1 MCGIA
6 GFVGLE
12 NDKVLHAMANAIRH
26 RGPDGEGYHY
36 CPVNGV
42 SFAHRRLSITD
53 IAGGHQPMWNED
65 GTVGIVFNG
74 EIYNHMELRSELLR
88 EGHIFKSD
96 HSDTEVLIHGYE
108 EWGTALLIRLNGMF
122 AFCMYDQNKKQLFFA
137 RDRFGKKPL
146 YYTMFDQQLVFASE
160 LKALLAHPGVKEDI
174 DPVSLRKYFGYGF
187 IPAPYSLY
195 RNVSKLPGGH
205 YMLYDLATA
214 QAKISSYWQFR
225 VTPDSNLSKESEED
239 LGLELRTLLTTAV
252 KRRMVADVPIGVFLS
267 GGIDSSTILACASQ
281 GEATDRI
288 KTFSIGF
295 REKEFDESDLARG
308 IAAHFGSD
316 HTEEIFSIDSA
327 KEVADHVLN
336 MLDEPMGDSSILPT
350 YLLSRFARRS
360 VTVALG
366 GDGGDELFAGYA
378 PFRALKSAQLYCDMV
393 PKGLRN
399 FIKSYVDRLPA
410 SERYLSV
417 DFKLKRTLQGLQY
430 PPSVWNPV
438 WLSPLSPKEVAELMS
453 APVEWDEIYADAID
467 AWESSSADD
476 LLGRSI
482 EFYGRFY
489 LQDGVLA
496 KVDRASM
503 MVGLEVRAPFL
514 DNNVVEFAQR
524 LPSNLK
530 YRNGTSKYLL
540 KKSMK
545 GILPHHLLY
554 RPKKGFGI
562 PLTSWLKTWPIPGTE
577 ISGCNGNL
585 VRKMQAEHRRGERD
599 NRLFLW
605 SWLVLLRHQEAL
617 GQANSR
623 L

>member
-6 GFVGLE
+6 GFVGPR
-12 NDKVLHAMANAIRH
+12 NDGVLHAMADAIRH
-26 RGPDGEGYHY
+26 RGPDGEGYHF
-36 CPVNGV
+36 CHVNNV
-42 SFAHRRLSITD
+42 SLAHRRLSITD

-65 GTVGIVFNG
+65 GMVGIVFNG
-74 EIYNHMELRSELLR
+74 EIYNHMELRSELQR
-88 EGHIFKSD
+88 RGHVFKSH

-108 EWGTALLIRLNGMF
+108 EWGADLLIRLNGMF
-122 AFCMYDQNKKQLFFA
+122 AFCIYDQLKKQLFFA

-146 YYTMFDQQLVFASE
+146 YYSVFDQQIAFASE
-160 LKALLAHPGVKEDI
+160 LKALMEHPGVKREI
-174 DPVSLRKYFGYGF
+174 NPVSLQKYFGYGF

-205 YMLYDLATA
+205 YMVYDLATA
-214 QAKISSYWQFR
+214 VAKVSCYWQFR
-225 VTPDSNLSKESEED
+225 VVPDSNYIKGTETD
-239 LGLELRTLLTTAV
+239 LALELRGRLTAAV

-267 GGIDSSTILACASQ
+267 GGIDSSTVLACASQ
-281 GEATDRI
+281 GEAADRI

-295 REKEFDESDLARG
+295 REKEFDESVMARE
-308 IAAHFGSD
+308 IAKHFGSD
-316 HTEEIFSIDSA
+316 HSEEIFGIDSA
-327 KEVADHVLN
+327 KQISGHVLD

-350 YLLSRFARRS
+350 YLLSRFARQS

-378 PFRALKSAQLYCDMV
+378 PFQALNAAQMYSRML
-393 PKGLRN
+393 PKNVRD
-399 FIKSYVDRLPA
+399 FIQLQVNRLPA
-410 SERYLSV
+410 SEGYLSL

-438 WLSPLSPKEVAELMS
+438 WLSPLKPEELSELMNV
-453 APVEWDEIYADAID
+453 PVECDELYAEAID
-467 AWESSSADD
+467 AWRSSDAED

-489 LQDGVLA
+489 LQDGILT

-514 DNNVVEFAQR
+514 DNDVVEFAQR

-530 YRNGTSKYLL
+530 LRRGTSKYLL
-540 KKSMK
+540 KKAMT
-545 GILPHHLLY
+545 GILPDDLIH
-554 RPKKGFGI
+554 RRKKGFGI
-562 PLTSWLKTWPIPGTE
+562 PLTTWLKDWPIPDHGVA
-577 ISGCNGNL
+577 GCNSRF
-585 VRKMQAEHRRGERD
+585 VRNMHDQHRQGQRD

-605 SWLVLLRHQEAL
+605 NWLVLQRNLTSSNIAV
-617 GQANSR
+617 G
-623 L
+623 

>member
-1 MCGIA
+1 
-6 GFVGLE
+6 
-12 NDKVLHAMANAIRH
+12 MANAIRH
-26 RGPDGEGYHY
+26 RGPDGEGYYY
-36 CPVNGV
+36 CAVNGV
-42 SFAHRRLSITD
+42 NLAHRRLSITD

-65 GTVGIVFNG
+65 GTVGIIFNG

-88 EGHIFKSD
+88 KGHVFKSD

-108 EWGTALLIRLNGMF
+108 EWGSHLLIRLNGMF
-122 AFCMYDQNKKQLFFA
+122 AFCIYDKNKKRLFFA

-146 YYTMFDQQLVFASE
+146 YYTLLDQQLVFASE
-160 LKALLAHPGVKEDI
+160 LKALLVYPGVKQEI
-174 DPVSLRKYFGYGF
+174 DPVSLQKYFGYGF

-195 RNVSKLPGGH
+195 RNVFKLPGGH
-205 YMLYDLATA
+205 YMFYDLDTAT
-214 QAKISSYWQFR
+214 AKISRYWQFQ
-225 VTPDSNLSKESEED
+225 VTPDSSYAKASEED
-239 LGLELRTLLTTAV
+239 LALELRTLLTAAV

-281 GEATDRI
+281 GEAVDRI

-295 REKEFDESDLARG
+295 CEKEFDESDIARG
-308 IAAHFGSD
+308 IANHFGSN

-350 YLLSRFARRS
+350 YLLSRFARQS

-378 PFRALKSAQLYCDMV
+378 PFRALKAAQLYCDML
-393 PKGLRN
+393 PKGIRN
-399 FIKSYVDRLPA
+399 FIQSQVNRLPA
-410 SERYLSV
+410 SERYLSF
-417 DFKLKRTLQGLQY
+417 DFKLKRTLQGLEY
-430 PPSVWNPV
+430 PSSVWNPV
-438 WLSPLSPKEVAELMS
+438 WLAPLKPDEIAELMNT
-453 APVEWDEIYADAID
+453 PVEWDEVYADAIN
-467 AWESSSADD
+467 AWKSSNADD

-489 LQDGVLA
+489 LQDGVLT

-530 YRNGTSKYLL
+530 YRCGTSKYLL
-540 KKSMK
+540 KRAMK
-545 GILPHHLLY
+545 CILPDDLLY

-562 PLTSWLKTWPIPGTE
+562 PLTSWLKSWPIAE
-577 ISGCNGNL
+577 SNVAGCNDSF
-585 VRKMQAEHRRGERD
+585 VKKMHDEHRQGIRD

-605 SWLVLLRHQEAL
+605 NWLVLLKHQKSL
-617 GQANSR
+617 QGLNSGE
-623 L
+623 

>member
-6 GFVGLE
+6 GFVGQE
-12 NDKVLHAMANAIRH
+12 NDKILHAMADAIRH

-36 CPVNGV
+36 CPVNGI
-42 SFAHRRLSITD
+42 SLAHRRLSITD

-65 GTVGIVFNG
+65 SSVGIVFNG

-88 EGHIFKSD
+88 KGHIFKSD

-108 EWGTALLIRLNGMF
+108 EWGADLLIRLNGMF
-122 AFCMYDQNKKQLFFA
+122 AFCIYDQNKKCLFFA

-146 YYTMFDQQLVFASE
+146 YYTLLDQQLVFASE
-160 LKALLAHPGVKEDI
+160 LKSLLVHPGVKREI

-187 IPAPYSLY
+187 IPAPYTLY

-205 YMLYDLATA
+205 CMFYDLTTA
-214 QAKISSYWQFR
+214 KAKISSYWQFR
-225 VTPDSNLSKESEED
+225 VTPDSNYAKTSEED
-239 LGLELRTLLTTAV
+239 IALELRTLLTAAV
-252 KRRMVADVPIGVFLS
+252 KRCMVADVPVGVFLS

-281 GEATDRI
+281 GEAAGRI

-295 REKEFDESDLARG
+295 HEKEFDESDMARG
-308 IAAHFGSD
+308 IAHHFGSD
-316 HTEEIFSIDSA
+316 HTEEIFGIDSA
-327 KEVADHVLN
+327 KEVANHVLE

-350 YLLSRFARRS
+350 YLLSRFAKQS

-378 PFRALKSAQLYCDMV
+378 PFRALKAAQLYCDML
-393 PKGLRN
+393 PKGLRK
-399 FIKSYVDRLPA
+399 FILSQVNRLPA
-410 SERYLSV
+410 SEGYLSL
-417 DFKLKRTLQGLQY
+417 DFKLKRTLQGLEY
-430 PPSVWNPV
+430 PSSVWNPM
-438 WLSPLSPKEVAELMS
+438 WLSPLKPEEIAELMNT
-453 APVEWDEIYADAID
+453 PVEWEEVYADAINAWQSSD
-467 AWESSSADD
+467 AGD
-476 LLGRSI
+476 LIGRTS

-489 LQDGVLA
+489 LQDGVLT

-524 LPSNLK
+524 LPSNFK
-530 YRNGTSKYLL
+530 YRNGTTKYIL
-540 KKSMK
+540 KKAMS
-545 GILPHHLLY
+545 GILPDNLLY

-562 PLTSWLKTWPIPGTE
+562 PLTAWLKSWPIDEAGVVDFN
-577 ISGCNGNL
+577 SSFVG
-585 VRKMQAEHRRGERD
+585 KMYDEHRFGGRD

-605 SWLVLLRHQEAL
+605 SWIVLTNHLKSL
-617 GQANSR
+617 AN
-623 L
+623 

>member
-6 GFVGLE
+6 GFVGQE
-12 NDKVLHAMANAIRH
+12 NDKILHAMADAIRH

-36 CPVNGV
+36 CPVNGI
-42 SFAHRRLSITD
+42 SLAHRRLSITD

-65 GTVGIVFNG
+65 SSVGIVFNG

-88 EGHIFKSD
+88 KGHIFKSD

-108 EWGTALLIRLNGMF
+108 EWGADLLIRLNGMF
-122 AFCMYDQNKKQLFFA
+122 AFCIYDQNKKCLFFA

-146 YYTMFDQQLVFASE
+146 YYTLLDQQLVFASE
-160 LKALLAHPGVKEDI
+160 LKSLLVHPGVKREI

-187 IPAPYSLY
+187 IPAPYTLY

-205 YMLYDLATA
+205 CMFYDLTTA
-214 QAKISSYWQFR
+214 KAKISSYWQFR
-225 VTPDSNLSKESEED
+225 VTPDSNYAKTSEED
-239 LGLELRTLLTTAV
+239 IALELRTLLTAAV
-252 KRRMVADVPIGVFLS
+252 KRRMVADVPVGVFLS

-281 GEATDRI
+281 GEAAGRI

-295 REKEFDESDLARG
+295 HEKEFDESDMARG
-308 IAAHFGSD
+308 IAHHFGSD
-316 HTEEIFSIDSA
+316 HTEEIFGIDSA
-327 KEVADHVLN
+327 KKVANHVLE

-350 YLLSRFARRS
+350 YLLSRFAKQS

-378 PFRALKSAQLYCDMV
+378 PFRALKAAQLYCDML
-393 PKGLRN
+393 PKGLRK
-399 FIKSYVDRLPA
+399 FILSQVNRLPA
-410 SERYLSV
+410 SEGYLSL
-417 DFKLKRTLQGLQY
+417 DFKLKRTLQGLEY
-430 PPSVWNPV
+430 PSSVWNPM
-438 WLSPLSPKEVAELMS
+438 WLSPLKPEEIAELMNT
-453 APVEWDEIYADAID
+453 PVEWEEVYADAINAWQSSD
-467 AWESSSADD
+467 AGD
-476 LLGRSI
+476 LIGRTS

-489 LQDGVLA
+489 LQDGVLT

-524 LPSNLK
+524 LPSNFK
-530 YRNGTSKYLL
+530 YRNGTTKYIL
-540 KKSMK
+540 KKAMS
-545 GILPHHLLY
+545 GILPDNLLY

-562 PLTSWLKTWPIPGTE
+562 PLTSWLKSWPIDEAGVVGFN
-577 ISGCNGNL
+577 SSFVGK
-585 VRKMQAEHRRGERD
+585 VYDEHRLGGRD

-605 SWLVLLRHQEAL
+605 SWIVLTNHLKSL
-617 GQANSR
+617 AN
-623 L
+623 

>member
-6 GFVGLE
+6 GFVGTR
-12 NDKVLHAMANAIRH
+12 NDKVLRLMAHAIHH

-42 SFAHRRLSITD
+42 SLAHRRLSITD

-65 GTVGIVFNG
+65 GTVGIIFNG

-88 EGHIFKSD
+88 KGHVFKSD

-108 EWGTALLIRLNGMF
+108 EWGSDLLIRLNGMF
-122 AFCMYDQNKKQLFFA
+122 AFCIYDQNKKRLFFA

-146 YYTMFDQQLVFASE
+146 YYTLLDQQLVFASE
-160 LKALLAHPGVKEDI
+160 LKALLAHPGVKREI
-174 DPVSLRKYFGYGF
+174 DPVSLQKYFGYGF

-195 RNVSKLPGGH
+195 RNVLKLPGGH
-205 YMLYDLATA
+205 YMFYDLATA
-214 QAKISSYWQFR
+214 QAKISSYWQFQ
-225 VTPDSNLSKESEED
+225 VTPASNYTKVSEED
-239 LGLELRTLLTTAV
+239 LALELRTLLTAAV
-252 KRRMVADVPIGVFLS
+252 KRRMVADVPVGVFLS

-281 GEATDRI
+281 GEAVDRI

-295 REKEFDESDLARG
+295 REKEFDESDIARG
-308 IAAHFGSD
+308 IANHFGSN
-316 HTEEIFSIDSA
+316 HTEEIFGIDSA

-350 YLLSRFARRS
+350 YLLSRFARQS

-378 PFRALKSAQLYCDMV
+378 PFRALKAAQLYCDML

-399 FIKSYVDRLPA
+399 FIQSQVNRLPA
-410 SERYLSV
+410 SERYLSF
-417 DFKLKRTLQGLQY
+417 DFKLKRTLQGLEY
-430 PPSVWNPV
+430 PSSVWNPV
-438 WLSPLSPKEVAELMS
+438 WLSPLRTDEITELMNI
-453 APVEWDEIYADAID
+453 PVEWDEVYADAIN
-467 AWESSSADD
+467 AWESSNADD

-489 LQDGVLA
+489 LQDSVLT

-514 DNNVVEFAQR
+514 DNNVVEFAQH

-530 YRNGTSKYLL
+530 YRGGTSKYLL
-540 KKSMK
+540 KKAMK
-545 GILPHHLLY
+545 GILPDDLLY

-562 PLTSWLKTWPIPGTE
+562 PLTSWLKSWSIAE
-577 ISGCNGNL
+577 SDVAGCNGSF
-585 VRKMQAEHRRGERD
+585 VRRMHAEHRQGIRD

-605 SWLVLLRHQEAL
+605 NWLVLQQHI
-617 GQANSR
+617 NS
-623 L
+623 LSNGIE

>member
-6 GFVGLE
+6 GFVGTE
-12 NDKVLHAMANAIRH
+12 NVKVLHAMADAIRH

-53 IAGGHQPMWNED
+53 IVGGHQPMWNED
-65 GTVGIVFNG
+65 ETVCIVFNG
-74 EIYNHMELRSELLR
+74 EIYNHVELRSELLR
-88 EGHIFKSD
+88 KGHIFKSD

-108 EWGTALLIRLNGMF
+108 EWGADLLTRLNGMF
-122 AFCMYDQNKKQLFFA
+122 AFCIYDQNKKSLFFA

-160 LKALLAHPGVKEDI
+160 LKALLVHPNVKREI
-174 DPVSLRKYFGYGF
+174 DSVSLQKYFGYGF

-195 RNVSKLPGGH
+195 KNVFKLPGGH
-205 YMLYDLATA
+205 YMTYDLATA

-225 VTPDSNLSKESEED
+225 VTPDSSIAKQSEEE
-239 LGLELRTLLTTAV
+239 LASELRLLLTAAV
-252 KRRMVADVPIGVFLS
+252 KRRMVADVPVGIFLS

-281 GEATDRI
+281 DEVADRI

-295 REKEFDESDLARG
+295 NEKQFDESDLARN
-308 IAAHFGSD
+308 IAKQFGSA
-316 HTEEIFSIDSA
+316 HSEKIFGIDSA
-327 KEVADHVLN
+327 REIADHVLG

-350 YLLSRFARRS
+350 YLLSDFARQT

-378 PFRALKSAQLYCDMV
+378 PFRALKAAHLYSNML
-393 PKGLRN
+393 PKSVRN
-399 FIKSYVDRLPA
+399 FIQSQVNRLPA
-410 SERYLSV
+410 SENYLSL
-417 DFKLKRTLQGLQY
+417 DFKLKRTLQGLKY
-430 PPSVWNPV
+430 PSSVWNPV
-438 WLSPLSPKEVAELMS
+438 WLSPLQPEEIAELMN
-453 APVEWDEIYADAID
+453 APAEWDEVYADAIK
-467 AWESSSADD
+467 AWQMSEADD
-476 LLGRSI
+476 LIGRSI

-489 LQDGVLA
+489 LQDGILT

-514 DNNVVEFAQR
+514 DNDVVDFAQR

-540 KKSMK
+540 KKAME
-545 GILPHHLLY
+545 GILPDDLLY

-562 PLTSWLKTWPIPGTE
+562 PLTAWLKSWE
-577 ISGCNGNL
+577 IADTDLAGCSGAF
-585 VRKMQAEHRRGERD
+585 VRKMLLEHKQGIRD

-605 SWLVLLRHQEAL
+605 NWIVLQQHL
-617 GQANSR
+617 NS
-623 L
+623 LCKEIG

>member
-6 GFVGLE
+6 GFVGPE
-12 NDKVLHAMANAIRH
+12 NDRVLHTMADAIRH

-36 CPVNGV
+36 CTVNGV

-53 IAGGHQPMWNED
+53 IVGGHQPMWNED
-65 GTVGIVFNG
+65 GSVGIVFNG
-74 EIYNHMELRSELLR
+74 EIYNHVELRSALLR
-88 EGHIFKSD
+88 KGHVFKSD
-96 HSDTEVLIHGYE
+96 HSDTEVLVHGYE
-108 EWGTALLIRLNGMF
+108 EWGADLLIRLNGMF
-122 AFCMYDQNKKQLFFA
+122 AFCIYDQCQKRLFFA

-146 YYTMFDQQLVFASE
+146 YYTLFDQQLVFASE
-160 LKALLAHPGVKEDI
+160 LKALLAHPGVKREI
-174 DPVSLRKYFGYGF
+174 DPVSLQKYFGYGF

-205 YMLYDLATA
+205 YMFYDLTTA

-225 VTPDSNLSKESEED
+225 VTPDSNFAKESEEG
-239 LGLELRTLLTTAV
+239 LALELRMLLTAAV
-252 KRRMVADVPIGVFLS
+252 KRRMVADVPVGVFLS
-267 GGIDSSTILACASQ
+267 GGIDSSTVLACASQ
-281 GEATDRI
+281 GEAADRV

-295 REKEFDESDLARG
+295 REKEFDESNIARG
-308 IAAHFGSD
+308 IANHFGSN
-316 HTEEIFSIDSA
+316 HTEEIFGIDTA
-327 KEVADHVLN
+327 REVADHVLN

-350 YLLSRFARRS
+350 YLLSRFTRQS

-378 PFRALKSAQLYCDMV
+378 PFRALKAAQLYCDML
-393 PKGLRN
+393 PKGVRN
-399 FIKSYVDRLPA
+399 FIQSQVNRLPA
-410 SERYLSV
+410 SEGYLSI
-417 DFKLKRTLQGLQY
+417 DFKLKRTLQGLEY
-430 PPSVWNPV
+430 PPSVWNPM
-438 WLSPLSPKEVAELMS
+438 WLGPLKPDEIAELMNS
-453 APVEWDEIYADAID
+453 PVEWDEVYDDAIK
-467 AWESSSADD
+467 AWQSSDADD

-489 LQDGVLA
+489 LQDGVLT

-524 LPSNLK
+524 LPSKLK
-530 YRNGTSKYLL
+530 YRDGTSKYLL

-545 GILPHHLLY
+545 GILPDNLLY

-562 PLTSWLKTWPIPGTE
+562 PLTTWLKSWKIADVDMA
-577 ISGCNGNL
+577 GCNGSF
-585 VRKMQAEHRRGERD
+585 VRKMLVEHRQGDRD

-605 SWLVLLRHQEAL
+605 NWLVLLKHQKAL
-617 GQANSR
+617 QG
-623 L
+623 

>member
-6 GFVGLE
+6 GFVGPE
-12 NDKVLHAMANAIRH
+12 NDKVLRAMAEAIRH
-26 RGPDGEGYHY
+26 RGPDGEGFHF
-36 CPVNGV
+36 CAHNGV
-42 SFAHRRLSITD
+42 SLAHRRLSVTD

-65 GTVGIVFNG
+65 DTVGIVFNG

-88 EGHIFKSD
+88 KGHIFKSD

-108 EWGTALLIRLNGMF
+108 EWGADLLVRLNGMF
-122 AFCMYDQNKKQLFFA
+122 AFCIYDQNKKRLFFA

-146 YYTMFDQQLVFASE
+146 YYTLFNQQLVFASE
-160 LKALLAHPGVKEDI
+160 LKSLLSHPGVKREI
-174 DPVSLRKYFGYGF
+174 DPVSLQKYFGYGF

-205 YMLYDLATA
+205 YMFYDLVTA
-214 QAKISSYWQFR
+214 QKKIYSYWQFR
-225 VTPDSNLSKESEED
+225 VTPDSNYAKSSEEE
-239 LGLELRTLLTTAV
+239 LGQELRTLLTNAV
-252 KRRMVADVPIGVFLS
+252 KRRMVADVPVGVFLS
-267 GGIDSSTILACASQ
+267 GGIDSSTILACASED
-281 GEATDRI
+281 EAADRI

-295 REKEFDESDLARG
+295 REKEFDESDIARS
-308 IAAHFGSD
+308 IAGQFGSD
-316 HTEEIFSIDSA
+316 HYEEIFGIDSA

-350 YLLSRFARRS
+350 YLLSRFARQS

-378 PFRALKSAQLYCDMV
+378 PFRALKAARLYSNML
-393 PKGLRN
+393 PKAVRS
-399 FIKSYVDRLPA
+399 FILSQVNRLPA
-410 SERYLSV
+410 SEGYLSL
-417 DFKLKRTLQGLQY
+417 DFKLKRTLRGLEY

-438 WLSPLSPKEVAELMS
+438 WLSPLSPDEITDLMNT
-453 APVEWDEIYADAID
+453 PVEWDEVYADAID
-467 AWESSSADD
+467 AWQSSDADD
-476 LLGRSI
+476 MIGRSI

-489 LQDGVLA
+489 LQDGVLT

-514 DNNVVEFAQR
+514 DNDVVDFAQR
-524 LPSNLK
+524 LPSSMK

-540 KKSMK
+540 KKAMQ
-545 GILPHHLLY
+545 GILPDDLLY

-562 PLTSWLKTWPIPGTE
+562 PLTTWLKSWPIGD
-577 ISGCNGNL
+577 SDVAGCNGAF
-585 VRKMQAEHRRGERD
+585 VRKMLGEHRQGIRD

-605 SWLVLLRHQEAL
+605 NWIVLQQHL
-617 GQANSR
+617 NSHGHTIG
-623 L
+623 